1 MVDVEI
7 DVDGGTGVVEEIG
20 VDGDEA
26 KVSFSLISRVAFLRE
41 TIMLNKDWQPER
53 QTPEYTLSCPKAL
66 VKVSPIEV
74 KMVFPQAVAQGLRYQ
89 SWVPCQIS

>member
-41 TIMLNKDWQPER
+41 TIMLNKIGNLR
-53 QTPEYTLSCPKAL
+53 NRHLNILCPAPRPL
-66 VKVSPIEV
+66 
-74 KMVFPQAVAQGLRYQ
+74 
-89 SWVPCQIS
+89 

>member
-20 VDGDEA
+20 DGDEA

-41 TIMLNKDWQPER
+41 TIMLNKIGNLRDR
-53 QTPEYTLSCPKAL
+53 HLNILCPAPRPL
-66 VKVSPIEV
+66 
-74 KMVFPQAVAQGLRYQ
+74 
-89 SWVPCQIS
+89 